1 MYNLCTIRVQLVYKT
16 CTFSV
21 QKVYSLFFLCTKS
34 VHLVY
39 RKCTVSFFYVQKVYI
54 LCTESVQPIFFCVQ
68 KVYIECT
75 ESVQRHFFVY
85 KRCTICVQQYI
96 FLHFGMY
103 KNAQRFL
110 YKLVHCRKIQH
121 IGLYI
126 VLFFVTW
133 SVHCTVAGCTFQ
145 TVHFTGKNIVQ
156 FMYKACTKSVQS
168 ENKVYNL
175 CTMRVQKVYSLEE

>member
-1 MYNLCTIRVQLVYKT
+1 MYNLCTIRVQNVYKT

-54 LCTESVQPIFFCVQ
+54 LCTESVQP
-68 KVYIECT
+68 
-75 ESVQRHFFVY
+75 HFFVY

-96 FLHFGMY
+96 FLYLGMY

-110 YKLVHCRKIQH
+110 YKLVHCREIQH
-121 IGLYI
+121 IRLYI

-145 TVHFTGKNIVQ
+145 TVHFTGKNNVQ
-156 FMYKACTKSVQS
+156 FMYKACTKNVQS

-175 CTMRVQKVYSLEE
+175 CTMRVQKVYSLEK